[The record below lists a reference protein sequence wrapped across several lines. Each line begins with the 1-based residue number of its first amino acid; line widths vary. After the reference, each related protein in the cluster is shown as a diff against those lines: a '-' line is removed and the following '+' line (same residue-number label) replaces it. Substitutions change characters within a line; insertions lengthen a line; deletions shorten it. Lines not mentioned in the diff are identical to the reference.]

1 MEKLFESAFVI
12 LVVNEIYWKR
22 KFQKNNTR
30 DKEKTI
36 PIFSFRPLSMTVH
49 FSNEQTYPQLRRL

>member
-12 LVVNEIYWKR
+12 LVVNACWKR